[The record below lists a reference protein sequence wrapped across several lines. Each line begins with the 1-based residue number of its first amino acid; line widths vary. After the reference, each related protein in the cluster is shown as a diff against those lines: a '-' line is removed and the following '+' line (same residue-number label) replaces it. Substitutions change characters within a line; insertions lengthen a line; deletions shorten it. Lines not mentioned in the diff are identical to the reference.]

1 MRSETMID
9 LRSDTVTKPTAEMR
23 KAMAEAEVGD
33 DVYGEDPTV
42 NRLEELAAEM
52 FGKEAALFVA
62 SGTMGNQV
70 SIMAHTQRGDE
81 VILEADSHIFWYE
94 AGAMSVLSGVMPHP
108 IKGNNGAMDPEEVRR
123 AIRPKDIHFPR
134 TSLISIENTHNRSG
148 GRVVPLENFKAI
160 YEIAKQF
167 DMNVHIDGARIF
179 NAAIASN
186 VPVKEYAKYA
196 DSLMF
201 CLSKGLCAPVGSIVV
216 GSKEFIER
224 ARKARKILG
233 GGMRQAGVLAAAGIV
248 ALTKMVDRLREDH
261 ENAKFLAV
269 KLREIGY
276 MVNPEEVETN
286 MVILRTDNLRVNAH
300 QLLKAMKERGVLAV
314 AFSDSSIRLV
324 THNDVSRSD
333 ILRALDV
340 LEKLF
345 REFRL

>member
-9 LRSDTVTKPTAEMR
+9 LRSDTVTKPTVEMR

-52 FGKEAALFVA
+52 FNKEAALFVA

-286 MVILRTDNLRVNAH
+286 MVILRTGNLRVNAH

>member
-52 FGKEAALFVA
+52 FNKEAALFVA

-324 THNDVSRSD
+324 THNDVSRND

>member
-9 LRSDTVTKPTAEMR
+9 LRSDTVTKPTVEMR

-52 FGKEAALFVA
+52 FNKEAALFVA

-70 SIMAHTQRGDE
+70 SIMANTQRGDE

-248 ALTKMVDRLREDH
+248 ALTKMVNRLREDH

-324 THNDVSRSD
+324 THNDVSRND

-345 REFRL
+345 REFKL

>member
-1 MRSETMID
+1 MLD
-9 LRSDTVTKPTAEMR
+9 LRSDTVTKPTPEMR

-42 NRLEELAAEM
+42 NKLEQLAAEM
-52 FGKEAALFVA
+52 FGKESALFVA

-108 IKGNNGAMDPEEVRR
+108 IKGKNGAMDPNDVRK
-123 AIRPKDIHFPR
+123 AIRSKDIHFPR
-134 TSLISIENTHNRSG
+134 TSLITIENTHNRSG

-160 YEIAKQF
+160 YEIAKEHGI
-167 DMNVHIDGARIF
+167 NVHVDGARIF
-179 NAAIASN
+179 NASIASN

-216 GSKEFIER
+216 GSRQFIEK

-233 GGMRQAGVLAAAGIV
+233 GGMRQAGVLAAAGII
-248 ALTKMVDRLREDH
+248 ALTRMVDRLKEDH
-261 ENAKFLAV
+261 ENAKFLAM

-276 MVNPEEVETN
+276 SVNVEDVETN
-286 MVILRTDNLRVNAH
+286 MVILKTDNLKVNAH
-300 QLLKAMKERGVLAV
+300 QFLSAMREKGVLAV
-314 AFSDSSIRLV
+314 AFSDTSIRLV
-324 THNDVSRSD
+324 THNDVSREN
-333 ILRALDV
+333 IEEALNAF
-340 LEKLF
+340 EELF
-345 REFRL
+345 REFRR

>member
-1 MRSETMID
+1 MLD
-9 LRSDTVTKPTAEMR
+9 LRSDTVTRPTPEMR

-42 NRLEELAAEM
+42 NKLEQLAAEM

-108 IKGNNGAMDPEEVRR
+108 IKGKNGAMDPDDVRK
-123 AIRPKDIHFPR
+123 AIRSKDIHFPR
-134 TSLISIENTHNRSG
+134 TSLITIENTHNRSG

-160 YEIAKQF
+160 YEIAKEHGI
-167 DMNVHIDGARIF
+167 NVHVDGARIF
-179 NAAIASN
+179 NASIASN

-216 GSKEFIER
+216 GSRQFIEK

-233 GGMRQAGVLAAAGIV
+233 GGMRQAGVLAAAGII
-248 ALTKMVDRLREDH
+248 ALTRMVDRLKEDH
-261 ENAKFLAV
+261 ENAKFLAM

-276 MVNPEEVETN
+276 SVNVEDVETN
-286 MVILRTDNLRVNAH
+286 MVILKTDNLKVNAH
-300 QLLKAMKERGVLAV
+300 QFLSAMREKGVLAV
-314 AFSDSSIRLV
+314 AFSDTSIRLV
-324 THNDVSRSD
+324 THNDVSREN
-333 ILRALDV
+333 IEEALNAF
-340 LEKLF
+340 EELF
-345 REFRL
+345 REFRR

>member
-1 MRSETMID
+1 MLD
-9 LRSDTVTKPTAEMR
+9 LRSDTVTKPTPEMR

-42 NRLEELAAEM
+42 NKLEQLAAEM
-52 FGKEAALFVA
+52 FGKESALFVA

-108 IKGNNGAMDPEEVRR
+108 IKGKNGAMDPNDVRK
-123 AIRPKDIHFPR
+123 AIRSKDIHFPR
-134 TSLISIENTHNRSG
+134 TSLITIENTHNRSG

-160 YEIAKQF
+160 YEIAKEYGI
-167 DMNVHIDGARIF
+167 NVHVDGARIF
-179 NAAIASN
+179 NASIASN

-216 GSKEFIER
+216 GSRQFIEK

-233 GGMRQAGVLAAAGIV
+233 GGMRQAGVLAAAGII
-248 ALTKMVDRLREDH
+248 ALTRMVDRLKEDH
-261 ENAKFLAV
+261 ENAKFLAM

-276 MVNPEEVETN
+276 SVNVEDVETN
-286 MVILRTDNLRVNAH
+286 MVILKTDNLKVNAH
-300 QLLKAMKERGVLAV
+300 QFLSAMREKGVLAV
-314 AFSDSSIRLV
+314 AFSDTSIRLV
-324 THNDVSRSD
+324 THNDVSREN
-333 ILRALDV
+333 IEEALNAF
-340 LEKLF
+340 EELF
-345 REFRL
+345 REFRR

>member
-1 MRSETMID
+1 MID
-9 LRSDTVTKPTAEMR
+9 LRSDTVTKPTVEMR

-52 FGKEAALFVA
+52 FNKEAALFVA

-233 GGMRQAGVLAAAGIV
+233 GGMRQAGVLAAVGIV

-261 ENAKFLAV
+261 ENAKFLAL

-324 THNDVSRSD
+324 THNDVSRND

>member
-324 THNDVSRSD
+324 THNDVSRND

>member
-1 MRSETMID
+1 MRSEAMID

-42 NRLEELAAEM
+42 NRLEGLAAEM

-108 IKGNNGAMDPEEVRR
+108 IKGKNGAMDPDEVRR

-134 TSLISIENTHNRSG
+134 TSLISVENTHNRSG
-148 GRVVPLENFKAI
+148 GRVVPIENFKAI
-160 YEIAKQF
+160 YEIAKEHEIS
-167 DMNVHIDGARIF
+167 VHVDGARIF
-179 NAAIASN
+179 NASIASK

-216 GSKEFIER
+216 GSKGFIER

-261 ENAKFLAV
+261 ENAKLLAV
-269 KLREIGY
+269 KLKEIGY
-276 MVNPEEVETN
+276 AVNPEEVETN
-286 MVILRTDNLRVNAH
+286 MVILRTDNLKVNAH
-300 QLLKAMKERGVLAV
+300 QLLKKMKERGVLAV

-340 LEKLF
+340 FEKLF

>member
-1 MRSETMID
+1 MRSDPMID

-42 NRLEELAAEM
+42 NRLEELAAKM

-81 VILEADSHIFWYE
+81 VILESDSHVFWYE
-94 AGAMSVLSGVMPHP
+94 AGAMAVLSGVMPHP
-108 IKGNNGAMDPEEVRR
+108 IKGKNGAMDPEDVRR
-123 AIRPKDIHFPR
+123 AIKPKDIHFPR
-134 TSLISIENTHNRSG
+134 TSLIVIENTHNRSG
-148 GRVVPLENFKAI
+148 GRVVPLENFRAI
-160 YEIAKQF
+160 YEIAKQHGI
-167 DMNVHIDGARIF
+167 NVHVDGARIF
-179 NAAIASN
+179 NASIASN
-186 VPVKEYAKYA
+186 VSVKEYAMYA

-201 CLSKGLCAPVGSIVV
+201 CLSKGLCAPVGSVVV
-216 GSKEFIER
+216 GSKQFIER

-248 ALTKMVDRLREDH
+248 ALTKMVERLREDH
-261 ENAKFLAV
+261 ENAKFLAL

-286 MVILRTDNLRVNAH
+286 MVILRTDNLKVDAH
-300 QLLKAMKERGVLAV
+300 QLLKVMRENGVLAV
-314 AFSDSSIRLV
+314 ALSNSSIRLV
-324 THNDVSRSD
+324 THNDVSRND

-340 LEKLF
+340 FEKIFKEL
-345 REFRL
+345 RL

>member
-1 MRSETMID
+1 MLD
-9 LRSDTVTKPTAEMR
+9 LRSDTVTRPTPEMR

-42 NRLEELAAEM
+42 NKLEQLAAEM

-108 IKGNNGAMDPEEVRR
+108 IKGKNGAMDPDDVRK
-123 AIRPKDIHFPR
+123 AIRSKDIHFPR
-134 TSLISIENTHNRSG
+134 TSLITIENTHNRSG

-160 YEIAKQF
+160 YEIAKEHGI
-167 DMNVHIDGARIF
+167 NVHVDGARIF
-179 NAAIASN
+179 NASIASN

-216 GSKEFIER
+216 GSRQFIEK

-233 GGMRQAGVLAAAGIV
+233 GGMRQAGVLAAAGII
-248 ALTKMVDRLREDH
+248 ALTRMVDRLKEDH
-261 ENAKFLAV
+261 ENAKFLAM

-276 MVNPEEVETN
+276 SVNVEDVETN
-286 MVILRTDNLRVNAH
+286 MVILKTDNLKVNAH
-300 QLLKAMKERGVLAV
+300 QFLSAMREKGVLAV
-314 AFSDSSIRLV
+314 AFSDTSIRLV
-324 THNDVSRSD
+324 THNDVSRED
-333 ILRALDV
+333 IEEALNAF
-340 LEKLF
+340 EELF
-345 REFRL
+345 REFRR

>member
-9 LRSDTVTKPTAEMR
+9 LRSDTVTKPTVEMR

-52 FGKEAALFVA
+52 FNKEAALFVA

-248 ALTKMVDRLREDH
+248 ALTKMVDQLREDH

-324 THNDVSRSD
+324 THNDVSRND

>member
-1 MRSETMID
+1 MRSETLID
-9 LRSDTVTKPTAEMR
+9 LRSDTVTKPTVEMR

-52 FGKEAALFVA
+52 FNKEAALFVA

-286 MVILRTDNLRVNAH
+286 MVFLRTDNLRVNAH
-300 QLLKAMKERGVLAV
+300 QLLKAVKERGVLAV

-324 THNDVSRSD
+324 THNDVSRND

>member
-1 MRSETMID
+1 MRSATMID
-9 LRSDTVTKPTAEMR
+9 LRSDTVTKPTVEMR

-52 FGKEAALFVA
+52 FNKEAALFVA

-233 GGMRQAGVLAAAGIV
+233 GGMRQAGVLAAVGIV

-261 ENAKFLAV
+261 ENAKFLAL

-324 THNDVSRSD
+324 THNDVSRND

>member
-1 MRSETMID
+1 VLD
-9 LRSDTVTKPTAEMR
+9 LRSDTVTRPTPEMR

-42 NRLEELAAEM
+42 NKLEQLAAEM

-108 IKGNNGAMDPEEVRR
+108 IKGKNGAMDPDDVRK
-123 AIRPKDIHFPR
+123 AIRSKDIHFPR
-134 TSLISIENTHNRSG
+134 TSLITIENTHNRSG

-160 YEIAKQF
+160 YEIAKEHGI
-167 DMNVHIDGARIF
+167 NVHVDGARIF
-179 NAAIASN
+179 NASIASN

-216 GSKEFIER
+216 GSRQFIEK

-233 GGMRQAGVLAAAGIV
+233 GGMRQAGVLAAAGII
-248 ALTKMVDRLREDH
+248 ALTRMVDRLKEDH
-261 ENAKFLAV
+261 ENAKFLAM

-276 MVNPEEVETN
+276 SVNVEDVETN
-286 MVILRTDNLRVNAH
+286 MVILKTDNLKVNAH
-300 QLLKAMKERGVLAV
+300 QFLSAMREKGVLAV
-314 AFSDSSIRLV
+314 AFSDTSIRLV
-324 THNDVSRSD
+324 THNDVSRED
-333 ILRALDV
+333 IEEALNAF
-340 LEKLF
+340 EELF
-345 REFRL
+345 REFRR

>member
-1 MRSETMID
+1 MRSETLFD
-9 LRSDTVTKPTAEMR
+9 LRSDTVTKPTVEMR

-52 FGKEAALFVA
+52 FNKEAALFVA

-286 MVILRTDNLRVNAH
+286 MVFLRTDNLRVNAH
-300 QLLKAMKERGVLAV
+300 QLLKAVKERGVLAV

-324 THNDVSRSD
+324 THNDVSRND

>member
-1 MRSETMID
+1 MID
-9 LRSDTVTKPTAEMR
+9 LRSDTVTKPTPEMR

-42 NRLEELAAEM
+42 NRLEQLAAEM

-94 AGAMSVLSGVMPHP
+94 VGAMSVLSNVMPHP
-108 IKGNNGAMDPEEVRR
+108 IKGKNGAMDPDDVRK

-134 TSLISIENTHNRSG
+134 TSLITIENTHNRSG

-160 YEIAKQF
+160 YQIAKEHGIS
-167 DMNVHIDGARIF
+167 VHVDGARIF
-179 NAAIASN
+179 NASTASN

-216 GSKEFIER
+216 GSRQFIEK
-224 ARKARKILG
+224 ARKVRKILG
-233 GGMRQAGVLAAAGIV
+233 GGMRQAGVLAAAGII
-248 ALTKMVDRLREDH
+248 ALTKMVDRLKKDH
-261 ENAKFLAV
+261 ENAKFLAT

-276 MVNPEEVETN
+276 SVNVEDVETN
-286 MVILRTDNLRVNAH
+286 MVILKTDNLKVNAH
-300 QLLKAMKERGVLAV
+300 QFLSAMREKGVLAV
-314 AFSDSSIRLV
+314 AFSDTSIRLV
-324 THNDVSRSD
+324 THNDVSRED
-333 ILRALDV
+333 IEKALNV
-340 LEKLF
+340 FEELF
-345 REFRL
+345 REFRR

>member
-1 MRSETMID
+1 
-9 LRSDTVTKPTAEMR
+9 
-23 KAMAEAEVGD
+23 
-33 DVYGEDPTV
+33 
-42 NRLEELAAEM
+42 
-52 FGKEAALFVA
+52 
-62 SGTMGNQV
+62 
-70 SIMAHTQRGDE
+70 
-81 VILEADSHIFWYE
+81 
-94 AGAMSVLSGVMPHP
+94 MSVLSGVMPHP

-148 GRVVPLENFKAI
+148 GRVVPLENFKEI

-324 THNDVSRSD
+324 THNDVSRND

-345 REFRL
+345 REFKL